1 MVVEEK
7 GGTEV
12 GGIVEA
18 EEMVEEGE
26 EMGEGEGVMVEAEE
40 MGEGEV

>member
-1 MVVEEK
+1 MEGKGEVVMVVEEK

-12 GGIVEA
+12 GATVEVEAGEMAA

-26 EMGEGEGVMVEAEE
+26 EMAEG
-40 MGEGEV
+40 